1 MKAIMSNELR
11 EIISDPKK
19 NEELKKGLSKHLSE
33 KSSKDKIKIGGKT
46 YTVKLVN
53 PTSR

>member
-19 NEELKKGLSKHLSE
+19 NEELKKGLSKHFSNE
-33 KSSKDKIKIGGKT
+33 PTKDKIIIGGKT
-46 YTVKLVN
+46 YRVKSIN
-53 PTSR
+53 HISR